1 MSYNNI
7 VKEIQEGTLLNELI
21 YIVFNERVLN
31 IINKTNNEYLNI
43 IQRFIN
49 VDQIILDNLN
59 DFESNNIDLWS
70 ILINDIYKLYK

>member
-31 IINKTNNEYLNI
+31 IINKTNIEYLNI

>member
-31 IINKTNNEYLNI
+31 IINKTNIEYLNI

-49 VDQIILDNLN
+49 VNQIILDNLN

-70 ILINDIYKLYK
+70 ILIKDIYKLYK